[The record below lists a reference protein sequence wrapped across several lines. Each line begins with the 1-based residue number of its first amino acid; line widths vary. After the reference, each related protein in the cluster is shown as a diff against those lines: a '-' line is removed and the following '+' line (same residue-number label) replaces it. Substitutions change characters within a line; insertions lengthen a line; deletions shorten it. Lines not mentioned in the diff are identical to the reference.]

1 MNQIEFKKK
10 LDSSMNMQ
18 LIVAG
23 MTGLIEDE
31 GYSVRE
37 VFGLLEATK
46 QNTFHALLEIRNE
59 GKK

>member
-1 MNQIEFKKK
+1 
-10 LDSSMNMQ
+10 MNMQ

-31 GYSVRE
+31 GHSVHE

-46 QNTFHALLEIRNE
+46 QNTFHALSEIRNVA
-59 GKK
+59 KQ